1 MPLLLDTGAVYA
13 LADEDDRWHASMRD
27 LILSAE
33 ETLLVPAT
41 ALCEIAYLL
50 RSRLSEAAERA
61 FVESL
66 AAGELLVEN
75 VTRPDLVR
83 AARLMKQFS
92 FLGFVDAS
100 IVSLAERLRLKSL
113 VTTDRRDFSRVR
125 PIHVKSFE
133 LLP

>member
-1 MPLLLDTGAVYA
+1 VSLLLDTGAVYA
-13 LADEDDRWHASMRD
+13 LADEDDRWHPPVRD

-41 ALCEIAYLL
+41 ALCEIAYLV
-50 RSRLSEAAERA
+50 RSRLGEAAERA
-61 FVESL
+61 FAESL

-75 VTRPDLVR
+75 VTRPDLAR
-83 AARLMKQFS
+83 TARLMKQFP

-100 IVSLAERLRLKSL
+100 VVSVAERLKLTSL